1 MKKIVGSILASMVL
15 AGAIFA
21 GGTADVQHS
30 NTDEAAQSVGISKTL
45 GNNNWPL

>member
-1 MKKIVGSILASMVL
+1 MKKIVGSILATMVL

-21 GGTADVQHS
+21 GGTADVQRG
-30 NTDEAAQSVGISKTL
+30 NTDDAAQSAGISRTL